1 MIISL
6 SIVANGTNFAI
17 DTNAFSLVAYNKL
30 VALAAEYP
38 SEQVTLT
45 SYDVS
50 IGGLSI
56 QHYPASWTAQPTP
69 VDFAKAIADVNKLLG

>member
-6 SIVANGTNFAI
+6 TIVANGTNFAI
-17 DTNAFSLVAYNKL
+17 DTNAFSLSSYNQL
-30 VALAAEYP
+30 AALAAEYP

-45 SYDVS
+45 SYNVS

-69 VDFAKAIADVNKLLG
+69 IDFAKAMESVNKLLG